1 MAVKATNSKKSSK
14 QVEPSDKLYRAHILV
29 CGGAGCVSSGC
40 HDVAEALRQE
50 IQKNG
55 LQNEVKLVMTG
66 CIGSCDLGPVMIVAP
81 DGTFYQK
88 LKPEDAKKIVSE
100 HLLKG
105 RVVSELLRKAGPRE
119 EDVFETVEDMPF
131 FRLQKKLILR
141 NCGVI
146 DPTNIDEY
154 IARGGY
160 SALAKAL
167 TEMEPQQV
175 IDEIKKSGLR
185 GRGGGGFPTGTK
197 WQFTRDAKGEQKFVV
212 CNADEGDPGAFM
224 DRSLLEGDPHAVIEG
239 MIIAGYA
246 IGADTGYV
254 YVRAEYPLAIER
266 LSHALN
272 QAREYGLL
280 GDNILGTGHKFTL
293 DIRIGAGAFVC
304 GEETALMAS
313 IEGRRGEPRP
323 RPPFPAISG
332 LWQSPT
338 LLNNVETY
346 ANVPVII
353 QNGAEEYAKI
363 GTERSKG
370 TKIFAL
376 AGNICNTGLVEVPM
390 GTDLGT
396 IIYDIGGGIRGG
408 KQFKAAQAGGPSGGC
423 IPKEHLNVPMDY
435 DSLVQLGAMMGS
447 GGLIIMDEGTCMV
460 DLARYF
466 LDFIQDE
473 SCGKCTPC
481 RVGTKRMLEILERIA
496 HGEGKEGDIELL
508 IDLGERIKDS
518 ALCGLGQTAPN
529 PVLSTIRYFRDE
541 YEAHIRDKRCP
552 ACVCN
557 SLFEA
562 PCAHA
567 CPAGTSVP
575 KYISLISQRRFSDA
589 LRIIRDHNPFPAVC
603 GRVCNAPCES
613 KCRRAQVDDPLA
625 IRNLKRF
632 VADVELK
639 EARAPKVKTR
649 SEKSG
654 KKVAIIGGGPSGLT
668 AAFHLA
674 RMGHSPTV
682 FEALPE
688 AGGMLTW
695 GIPEY
700 RLPKAILRKEIK
712 AIEDLG
718 VEIKTNTRVGVD
730 ISFDEIRS
738 KFDAVYIATGA
749 DKSWTLE
756 IPGEDL
762 EGVYDSIKF
771 LRDVQLGDQV
781 KVGENVAVVGGGN
794 AAIDAARTA
803 LRLGAKNVTIVYRR
817 LRDDMPA
824 DPREIHEAEL
834 EGVNIRFL
842 AAPTE
847 IIGENGKVKTLRC
860 QLLELTSFDKS
871 GRRSPKPIEGMT
883 IDIPVDTVISAI
895 SQEPDLAYLE
905 GAPLEIKRSKV
916 CIDNR
921 TCMTTGEGIFA
932 GGDVVTGP
940 ATVIE
945 AIGAGVK
952 AAQNIDRY
960 LGGTGEIPSDIE
972 DIAIPGP
979 PEDVDDIVETPRAE
993 MPVLAVSRR
1002 TGFAEVELG
1011 FSREDAV
1018 AEANRCLRCDAT
1030 S

>member
-1 MAVKATNSKKSSK
+1 M
-14 QVEPSDKLYRAHILV
+14 E
-29 CGGAGCVSSGC
+29 
-40 HDVAEALRQE
+40 VAEALRKE
-50 IQKNG
+50 IEKKK
-55 LQNEVKLVMTG
+55 LQDEVKIVLTG
-66 CIGSCDLGPVMIVAP
+66 CMGACDVGPVAIVAP

-88 LKPEDAKKIVSE
+88 LKPEDSVKIVEE

-105 RVVSELLRKAGPRE
+105 RIVKELLRRNGHSDEVYVTPDE
-119 EDVFETVEDMPF
+119 IPF
-131 FRLQKKLILR
+131 FKLQKKLVLR
-141 NCGVI
+141 NCGII

-154 IARGGY
+154 IARDGY
-160 SALAKAL
+160 SALAKVL

-185 GRGGGGFPTGTK
+185 GRGGGGFPTGLK
-197 WQFTRDAKGEQKFVV
+197 WQFTKDAKGDQKYVV

-224 DRSLLEGDPHAVIEG
+224 DRSLLEGDPHSVIEG

-246 IGADTGYV
+246 VGADTGYI

-266 LSHALN
+266 LTIAIN
-272 QAREYGLL
+272 QARDYGII
-280 GDNILGTGHKFTL
+280 GDNVLQTGHRFDL
-293 DIRIGAGAFVC
+293 EIRIGAGAFVC

-313 IEGRRGEPRP
+313 IEGKRGEPRP
-323 RPPFPAISG
+323 RPPYPAISG
-332 LWQSPT
+332 LWQCPT

-353 QNGAEEYAKI
+353 NMGAEEYAKI
-363 GTERSKG
+363 GTEKSKG

-376 AGNICNTGLVEVPM
+376 AGAINNTGLVEVPM
-390 GTDLGT
+390 GTTLGT

-408 KQFKAAQAGGPSGGC
+408 KKFKAAQVGGPSGGC
-423 IPKEHLNVPMDY
+423 IPKEHLNVPMEY

-447 GGLIIMDEGTCMV
+447 GGLIVMDENTCMV

-481 RVGTKRMLEILERIA
+481 RIGTKRMLEILERIA
-496 HGEGKEGDIELL
+496 HGEGQEGDIELL
-508 IDLGERIKDS
+508 IELGERIKDS

-541 YEAHIRDKRCP
+541 YESHIRDKKCP

-575 KYISLISQRRFSDA
+575 KYIALISQRRFSDA

-613 KCRRAQVDDPLA
+613 KCRRSQIDEPLA

-632 VADVELK
+632 VADLELK
-639 EARAPKVKTR
+639 EQKLPPPRKREQIT
-649 SEKSG
+649 G
-654 KKVAIIGGGPSGLT
+654 KKVAIVGGGPAGLT
-668 AAFHLA
+668 AAYHLA
-674 RMGHSPTV
+674 RMGHEPTV
-682 FEALPE
+682 FESLPE
-688 AGGMLTW
+688 AGGMLMW

-700 RLPKAILRKEIK
+700 RLPKDILRREIK

-718 VEIKTNTRVGVD
+718 VKIKTNTKVGRD
-730 ISFDEIRS
+730 ITMEQITRE
-738 KFDAVYIATGA
+738 FDAVFIATGA
-749 DKSWTLE
+749 DKSWNLE

-762 EGVYDSIKF
+762 DGVYDSITF
-771 LRDVQLGDQV
+771 LRDVQLGKQTNIG
-781 KVGENVAVVGGGN
+781 KNVAVVGGGN

-803 LRLGAKNVTIVYRR
+803 KRLGAENVTIVYRR

-824 DPREIHEAEL
+824 DPHEISEAEN
-834 EGVNIRFL
+834 EGINIRFL
-842 AAPTE
+842 VTPTE
-847 IIGENGKVKTLRC
+847 IIGENGKVKMLRC
-860 QLLELTSFDKS
+860 QLLQLSEFDKS
-871 GRRSPKPIEGMT
+871 GRRSPKPIEGSY
-883 IDIPVDTVISAI
+883 IDIPVDAVISAI
-895 SQEPDLAYLE
+895 SQEPDLDYLE
-905 GAPLEIKRSKV
+905 GTSIKVSRGKV
-916 CIDNR
+916 VIDP
-921 TCMTTGEGIFA
+921 CSGMTSCDGVFA

-945 AIGAGVK
+945 AIGAGIK
-952 AAQNIDRY
+952 AAKEIDKY

-972 DIAIPGP
+972 DIVIPP
-979 PEDVDDIVETPRAE
+979 APEDVEDIKEAPRAK
-993 MPVLAVSRR
+993 MPTLPVEER
-1002 TGFAEVELG
+1002 TKDSEVEIG
-1011 FSREDAV
+1011 FSRDMAI

-1030 S
+1030 N